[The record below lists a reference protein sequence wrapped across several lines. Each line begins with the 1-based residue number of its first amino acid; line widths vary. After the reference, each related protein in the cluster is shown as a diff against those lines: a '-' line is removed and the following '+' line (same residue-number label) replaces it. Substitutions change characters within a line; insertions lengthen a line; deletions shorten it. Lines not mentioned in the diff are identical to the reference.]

1 MRKERKQDLDSA
13 MEALD
18 AMERR
23 KAATDVGSRQATR
36 VPVGVVE
43 DFFKNISVAAIKL
56 SDRLNV
62 GDTVEIENGEYTLRQ
77 QISSMQIDRK
87 DVGSA
92 GAGDDVGVKVS
103 VPVTKGSEVY
113 RLAG

>member
-23 KAATDVGSRQATR
+23 RAASDVGTKTAMR

-56 SDRLNV
+56 SDTLDV
-62 GDTVEIENGEYTLRQ
+62 GDVIEVDNGEYVLRQ
-77 QISSMQIDRK
+77 RVSSMQIDRK
-87 DVGSA
+87 DVDSA
-92 GAGDDVGVKVS
+92 GAGDDVGVKVK
-103 VPVTKGSEVY
+103 VPVTKGSDVF
-113 RLAG
+113 RL